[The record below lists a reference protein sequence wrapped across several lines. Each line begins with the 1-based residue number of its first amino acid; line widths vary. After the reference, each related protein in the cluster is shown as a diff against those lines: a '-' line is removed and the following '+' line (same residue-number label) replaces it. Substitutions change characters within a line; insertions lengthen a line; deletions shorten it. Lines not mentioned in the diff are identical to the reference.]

1 MPIKLTEHE
10 RDARDLKILK
20 LLDTGMS
27 QKQVA
32 DAVGV
37 SRGSFQRLLADI
49 REDDR
54 KQLAQAA

>member
-1 MPIKLTEHE
+1 MPIKLTDHE